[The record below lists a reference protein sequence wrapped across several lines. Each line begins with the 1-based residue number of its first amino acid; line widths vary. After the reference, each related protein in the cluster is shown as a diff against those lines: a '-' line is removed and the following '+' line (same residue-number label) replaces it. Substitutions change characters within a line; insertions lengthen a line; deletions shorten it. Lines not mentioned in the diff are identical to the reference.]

1 MFSLNKAL
9 QMLSQE
15 QKKYLIF
22 ILIMSLISMLLESLS
37 IGVILPLFSILLK
50 GEIGSNY
57 FSTFFNFWDPGF
69 PNSFRKNR
77 SHMAPQGKPLCGKE
91 SHMDPLHFRFSSK
104 SVENIGFYKSDSTF
118 S

>member
-57 FSTFFNFWDPGF
+57 FSTFFQLIEIQEQNLIFLY
-69 PNSFRKNR
+69 
-77 SHMAPQGKPLCGKE
+77 APHL
-91 SHMDPLHFRFSSK
+91 
-104 SVENIGFYKSDSTF
+104 
-118 S
+118 